1 MPTYEAVTPLV
12 AFVGF
17 TPSGDFNFASRGQL
31 RVLDGAAYINED
43 FVDYMD
49 QPLAAIMEKGRGIR
63 LAQRENDGQLVAIT
77 HLETSMELS
86 ETELSQLK
94 DYYDAQMSD
103 GIGENFLTELQTR
116 PDVQF
121 RLEVFLVVRLCD
133 PVADSKSE
141 MTIP

>member
-1 MPTYEAVTPLV
+1 MSTYEAITPLV

-17 TPSGDFNFASRGQL
+17 TPSGDFNFATRNQL
-31 RVLDGAAYINED
+31 TVLDGAAYIDED

-49 QPLAAIMEKGRGIR
+49 QPLAAIIKKGRGIR
-63 LAQRENDGQLVAIT
+63 IAQRDSDGQLVAIT
-77 HLETSMELS
+77 HFETSKELS
-86 ETELSQLK
+86 ETEIAQLK

-121 RLEVFLVVRLCD
+121 RLEVFWLY
-133 PVADSKSE
+133 DSAIRSQIQKVK
-141 MTIP
+141 

>member
-17 TPSGDFNFASRGQL
+17 TPSGDFNFASLDQL
-31 RVLDGAAYINED
+31 KVLDGAAYIEED

-49 QPLAAIMEKGRGIR
+49 QPLAAIVRKGRGIR
-63 LAQRENDGQLVAIT
+63 LSQRESDGQLVAIT
-77 HLETSMELS
+77 NFEASKELA
-86 ETELSQLK
+86 ETELTQLK

-121 RLEVFLVVRLCD
+121 RWEVFWLYDAAIR
-133 PVADSKSE
+133 SQIQK
-141 MTIP
+141 MK